1 MQKIVSLDQ
10 VYFAYDQRAVL
21 EDITLEVEEGDFL
34 AVVGPNGGGK
44 TTLLR
49 LILGRLAPVSG
60 SVKVLGQPPRTV
72 RSRIGYVPQHGEF
85 ARDFPVTVK
94 DVVLMGRIKPESLFP
109 RCSAA
114 DLEAAIQAMQSV
126 SILELADRRFGTLSG
141 GQKQRVLIARALS
154 SNPSLLLLDEP
165 TASVDSRVEKD
176 IYELLRDL
184 NKRMTIIMVS
194 HDLGF
199 VSSYVNK
206 VACVNRRLKTHPVH
220 EITSEDIINEAYDG
234 AMHSL
239 RHECRL

>member
-10 VYFAYDQRAVL
+10 VYFAYDQRPVL
-21 EDITLEVEEGDFL
+21 KEINLEVEEGDFL
-34 AVVGPNGGGK
+34 AVIGPNGGGK

-49 LILGRLAPVSG
+49 LILGCLAPVSG
-60 SVKVLGQPPRTV
+60 SVRVLGQDPRNI
-72 RSRIGYVPQHGEF
+72 RSRIGYVPQHSEF
-85 ARDFPVTVK
+85 ARDFPVTVE
-94 DVVLMGRIKPESLFP
+94 DVVLMGRIKPGSLFP
-109 RCSAA
+109 RRRAA
-114 DLEAAIQAMQSV
+114 DLEAAAQAMQAV
-126 SILELADRRFGTLSG
+126 GILELAKRRFGTLSG
-141 GQKQRVLIARALS
+141 GQKQRALIARALS
-154 SNPSLLLLDEP
+154 SNPLLLLLDEP

-176 IYELLRDL
+176 IYDLLRDL

-206 VACVNRRLKTHPVH
+206 VACVNKRLKIHPAH
-220 EITSEDIINEAYDG
+220 QITSEDIINEAYDG

>member
-1 MQKIVSLDQ
+1 MRKIVSLEQ
-10 VYFAYDQRAVL
+10 VDFVYDHRPVL
-21 EDITLEVEEGDFL
+21 EGINLEVEEGDFL

-49 LILGRLAPVSG
+49 LILGYLSPVSG
-60 SVKVLGQPPRTV
+60 SIRVLEQAPRNV
-72 RSRIGYVPQHGEF
+72 RSQIGYVPQHGEF

-94 DVVLMGRIKPESLFP
+94 DVVLMGRIKPGSLFP
-109 RCSAA
+109 GYNEA
-114 DLEAAIQAMQSV
+114 DLDAAAQAMEAV
-126 SILELADRRFGTLSG
+126 SILELADRRFGALSG
-141 GQKQRVLIARALS
+141 GQKQRTLIARALS
-154 SNPSLLLLDEP
+154 SNPLLLLLDEP

-176 IYELLRDL
+176 IYELLRAL

-206 VACVNRRLKTHPVH
+206 VACVNRRLVVHPAH
-220 EITSEDIINEAYDG
+220 EISSQDIIDEAYDS